1 MSEACLMCEP
11 MNITV
16 EYEKI
21 VGKMEPK
28 NVLFVSGIE
37 DYNGF
42 SITPGG
48 IGYFIFTMSSS
59 YRKSVSLYQVFCKP
73 DSNLHLRIGAVAI
86 FKSPRSRVWM
96 HALKSATI
104 KTAFLVSWTRS
115 VVVLRAHVSA
125 QTPDVQNK

>member
-42 SITPGG
+42 SITRGG
-48 IGYFIFTMSSS
+48 IGYYIIFTMSSS
-59 YRKSVSLYQVFCKP
+59 YRKSVSLNQVFK
-73 DSNLHLRIGAVAI
+73 A
-86 FKSPRSRVWM
+86 
-96 HALKSATI
+96 
-104 KTAFLVSWTRS
+104 
-115 VVVLRAHVSA
+115 
-125 QTPDVQNK
+125 